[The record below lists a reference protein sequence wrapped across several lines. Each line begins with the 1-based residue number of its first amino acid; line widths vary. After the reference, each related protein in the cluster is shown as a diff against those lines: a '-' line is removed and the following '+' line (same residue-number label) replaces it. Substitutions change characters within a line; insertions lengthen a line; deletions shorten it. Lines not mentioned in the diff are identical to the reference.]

1 MNEEQLI
8 EFINWLPTAV
18 PEFQDASPEQIV
30 QTLNQLYESEEGQAT
45 LSQLF
50 TAFQESKQAGNSQMF
65 KKGGKLDQLT
75 QKAKKG
81 KKMCCK
87 KKEIVQGGMVNK
99 VAEKMQNGDK
109 MPSKSVNSILFPGM
123 NYDYSNLTKPF
134 DENGNIVDTTQ
145 SNNPNIF
152 QRFKNWWQRNTQPT
166 IITEPARS
174 PEQIDSLLN
183 APRPSFFGSPR
194 RKQTTSVL
202 TAQDGSKLTRRQALD
217 YGMTNQGYSR
227 SHARTALAN
236 AMNTGRELGMRGKE
250 LRQWARRGVAAIPDA
265 PDIDIFS
272 DISLPEEELTVPVGR
287 FIFTKKQQNP
297 TVELM
302 QNPQTFAQAF
312 ASARKEGLDEFTW
325 RGNKYNTLTKEEA
338 AALPMVDSRYSDAL
352 YRDFWNKKFPSNYVE
367 KQQQGGEFD
376 NPLVRNATLSTLG
389 ILDSTRPFVQQN
401 VTPNETREFY
411 AYSRDRLPDN
421 VGGTGNF
428 EGAIR
433 TITPRDT
440 TISYQLPGLAI
451 YTAAS
456 SKDRGPRWKEMNSKM
471 DSIKNKANNQ
481 KNK

>member
-50 TAFQESKQAGNSQMF
+50 TAFQESKNEPQSQMF

-99 VAEKMQNGDK
+99 IAEKMQNGDK

-194 RKQTTSVL
+194 RKQTASIL
-202 TAQDGSKLTRRQALD
+202 TAQ
-217 YGMTNQGYSR
+217 
-227 SHARTALAN
+227 
-236 AMNTGRELGMRGKE
+236 E
-250 LRQWARRGVAAIPDA
+250 
-265 PDIDIFS
+265 
-272 DISLPEEELTVPVGR
+272 
-287 FIFTKKQQNP
+287 
-297 TVELM
+297 
-302 QNPQTFAQAF
+302 
-312 ASARKEGLDEFTW
+312 
-325 RGNKYNTLTKEEA
+325 
-338 AALPMVDSRYSDAL
+338 
-352 YRDFWNKKFPSNYVE
+352 
-367 KQQQGGEFD
+367 GGEFE
-376 NPLVRNATLSTLG
+376 NPIERNATLSTLN
-389 ILDSTRPFVQQN
+389 ILNSTRPFVQQN

-440 TISYQLPGLAI
+440 IISYQLPGLAI

-456 SKDRGPRWKEMNSKM
+456 SKDRGSRWKEMNSKM

>member
-18 PEFQDASPEQIV
+18 PEFQNASPEQIV

-50 TAFQESKQAGNSQMF
+50 TAFQESKEAPQSQMF

-99 VAEKMQNGDK
+99 VIEK
-109 MPSKSVNSILFPGM
+109 
-123 NYDYSNLTKPF
+123 
-134 DENGNIVDTTQ
+134 
-145 SNNPNIF
+145 
-152 QRFKNWWQRNTQPT
+152 
-166 IITEPARS
+166 
-174 PEQIDSLLN
+174 
-183 APRPSFFGSPR
+183 
-194 RKQTTSVL
+194 
-202 TAQDGSKLTRRQALD
+202 AQDGNKLTRRQALD
-217 YGMTNQGYSR
+217 AGMTNQGYDR
-227 SHARTALAN
+227 SQARIALAN
-236 AMNTGRELGMRGKE
+236 AMNTGRDLGMRGKE
-250 LRQWARRGVAAIPDA
+250 LRQWARQVIAAIPEA
-265 PDIDIFS
+265 PDIDAFS
-272 DISLPEEELTVPVGR
+272 DIVIPDEAPVAPEGR
-287 FIFTKKQQNP
+287 FIFTKAQLNP
-297 TVELM
+297 TIEPM

-312 ASARKEGLDEFTW
+312 ANARKNGLEEFTW

-338 AALPMVDSRYSDAL
+338 AALPMVDSRYSDTL

-367 KQQQGGEFD
+367 KQQAGGEFD

-389 ILDSTRPFVQQN
+389 ILDSTRPFIQQN

-471 DSIKNKANNQ
+471 DAIKNKANNQ

>member
-50 TAFQESKQAGNSQMF
+50 TAFQESKNEPQSQMF

-87 KKEIVQGGMVNK
+87 KKEVVQGGMVNK
-99 VAEKMQNGDK
+99 IAEKMQNGDK

-194 RKQTTSVL
+194 RKQTTSIL
-202 TAQDGSKLTRRQALD
+202 TAQ
-217 YGMTNQGYSR
+217 
-227 SHARTALAN
+227 
-236 AMNTGRELGMRGKE
+236 E
-250 LRQWARRGVAAIPDA
+250 
-265 PDIDIFS
+265 
-272 DISLPEEELTVPVGR
+272 
-287 FIFTKKQQNP
+287 
-297 TVELM
+297 
-302 QNPQTFAQAF
+302 
-312 ASARKEGLDEFTW
+312 
-325 RGNKYNTLTKEEA
+325 
-338 AALPMVDSRYSDAL
+338 
-352 YRDFWNKKFPSNYVE
+352 
-367 KQQQGGEFD
+367 GGEFE
-376 NPLVRNATLSTLG
+376 NPIERNATLSTLD
-389 ILDSTRPFVQQN
+389 ILNSTRPFIQQN

-428 EGAIR
+428 AGAIR

-456 SKDRGPRWKEMNSKM
+456 SKDRGSRWKEMNSKM
-471 DSIKNKANNQ
+471 DAIKNKANNQ

>member
-18 PEFQDASPEQIV
+18 PEFQNASPEQIV

-65 KKGGKLDQLT
+65 KKGGKMAAFVN
-75 QKAKKG
+75 KYG
-81 KKMCCK
+81 NGGCVSCK
-87 KKEIVQGGMVNK
+87 KKEILRGGMVNK
-99 VAEKMQNGDK
+99 IAEKM
-109 MPSKSVNSILFPGM
+109 
-123 NYDYSNLTKPF
+123 
-134 DENGNIVDTTQ
+134 
-145 SNNPNIF
+145 
-152 QRFKNWWQRNTQPT
+152 
-166 IITEPARS
+166 
-174 PEQIDSLLN
+174 
-183 APRPSFFGSPR
+183 
-194 RKQTTSVL
+194 
-202 TAQDGSKLTRRQALD
+202 QDGSKLTRRQALD
-217 YGMTNQGYSR
+217 AGMTNQGYSR
-227 SHARTALAN
+227 SQARLALSN
-236 AMNTGRELGMRGKE
+236 AMNTGRNLGLRGKE
-250 LRQWARRGVAAIPDA
+250 LHQWARQGVAAIPEA
-265 PDIDIFS
+265 PDTNTFLDVT
-272 DISLPEEELTVPVGR
+272 LPDEELTVPVGR
-287 FIFTKKQQNP
+287 FSFTKDLINP

-312 ASARKEGLDEFTW
+312 ASARKKGLDEFTW
-325 RGNKYNTLTKEEA
+325 RGKNYNTLTKEEA

-352 YRDFWNKKFPSNYVE
+352 YRDFWKRSFPSNYVE
-367 KQQQGGEFD
+367 KQQEGGEFE
-376 NPLVRNATLSTLG
+376 NPIQRNATLSTLG

-456 SKDRGPRWKEMNSKM
+456 SKDRGSRWKEMNSKM

>member
-50 TAFQESKQAGNSQMF
+50 TAFQESKNEPQSQMF
-65 KKGGKLDQLT
+65 KKGGKLDQLIN
-75 QKAKKG
+75 KAKKG

-87 KKEIVQGGMVNK
+87 KKEIVQGGMANK
-99 VAEKMQNGDK
+99 VAEK
-109 MPSKSVNSILFPGM
+109 
-123 NYDYSNLTKPF
+123 
-134 DENGNIVDTTQ
+134 
-145 SNNPNIF
+145 
-152 QRFKNWWQRNTQPT
+152 
-166 IITEPARS
+166 
-174 PEQIDSLLN
+174 
-183 APRPSFFGSPR
+183 
-194 RKQTTSVL
+194 
-202 TAQDGSKLTRRQALD
+202 
-217 YGMTNQGYSR
+217 
-227 SHARTALAN
+227 
-236 AMNTGRELGMRGKE
+236 
-250 LRQWARRGVAAIPDA
+250 
-265 PDIDIFS
+265 
-272 DISLPEEELTVPVGR
+272 
-287 FIFTKKQQNP
+287 
-297 TVELM
+297 M

-376 NPLVRNATLSTLG
+376 NPIERNATLSTLD
-389 ILDSTRPFVQQN
+389 ILNSTRPFIQQN

-440 TISYQLPGLAI
+440 TVSYQLPGLAI

>member
-18 PEFQDASPEQIV
+18 PEFQNASPEQIV

-50 TAFQESKQAGNSQMF
+50 TAFQESKNETQSQMF
-65 KKGGKLDQLT
+65 KKGGKMAAFVN
-75 QKAKKG
+75 KYG
-81 KKMCCK
+81 NGGCVSCK
-87 KKEIVQGGMVNK
+87 KKEILRGGMVNK
-99 VAEKMQNGDK
+99 IAEKMQDGDK
-109 MPSKSVNSILFPGM
+109 MPPKSVNSLLFPGM

-166 IITEPARS
+166 TITEPARS

-183 APRPSFFGSPR
+183 MPRPSFFGSPR

-202 TAQDGSKLTRRQALD
+202 TA
-217 YGMTNQGYSR
+217 
-227 SHARTALAN
+227 
-236 AMNTGRELGMRGKE
+236 
-250 LRQWARRGVAAIPDA
+250 
-265 PDIDIFS
+265 
-272 DISLPEEELTVPVGR
+272 
-287 FIFTKKQQNP
+287 
-297 TVELM
+297 
-302 QNPQTFAQAF
+302 
-312 ASARKEGLDEFTW
+312 
-325 RGNKYNTLTKEEA
+325 
-338 AALPMVDSRYSDAL
+338 
-352 YRDFWNKKFPSNYVE
+352 
-367 KQQQGGEFD
+367 QQGGEFD

-389 ILDSTRPFVQQN
+389 ILDSTRPFIQQN
-401 VTPNETREFY
+401 ATPNETREFY

-421 VGGTGNF
+421 VGGIGNF

-433 TITPRDT
+433 TITPQDT

-471 DSIKNKANNQ
+471 DSIKNKANKQ

>member
-18 PEFQDASPEQIV
+18 PEFQNATPEQIV

-50 TAFQESKQAGNSQMF
+50 TAFQESKNEPQSQMF

-99 VAEKMQNGDK
+99 VAEKMQDGDK
-109 MPSKSVNSILFPGM
+109 MPPKSVNSLLFPGM

-166 IITEPARS
+166 TITEPARS

-183 APRPSFFGSPR
+183 MPRPSFFGSPR
-194 RKQTTSVL
+194 RKQITSIL
-202 TAQDGSKLTRRQALD
+202 TAQ
-217 YGMTNQGYSR
+217 
-227 SHARTALAN
+227 
-236 AMNTGRELGMRGKE
+236 E
-250 LRQWARRGVAAIPDA
+250 
-265 PDIDIFS
+265 
-272 DISLPEEELTVPVGR
+272 
-287 FIFTKKQQNP
+287 
-297 TVELM
+297 
-302 QNPQTFAQAF
+302 
-312 ASARKEGLDEFTW
+312 
-325 RGNKYNTLTKEEA
+325 
-338 AALPMVDSRYSDAL
+338 
-352 YRDFWNKKFPSNYVE
+352 
-367 KQQQGGEFD
+367 GGEFE
-376 NPLVRNATLSTLG
+376 NPIERNATLSTLD
-389 ILDSTRPFVQQN
+389 ILDSARPFIQQN

-428 EGAIR
+428 AGAIR
-433 TITPRDT
+433 TITPKDT

-456 SKDRGPRWKEMNSKM
+456 SKDRGSRWKEMNSKM
-471 DSIKNKANNQ
+471 DAIKNKANNQ